1 MPHAPLFLQYGKQ
14 GCMLAPS
21 SPFVLR
27 GVGLAVNLRFGAVSV
42 PDKKRS

>member
-1 MPHAPLFLQYGKQ
+1 MPHRTLFLQYGKQ
-14 GCMLAPS
+14 GCMRHRD
-21 SPFVLR
+21 SPFVFY

>member
-1 MPHAPLFLQYGKQ
+1 
-14 GCMLAPS
+14 MLASS
-21 SPFVLR
+21 SPFVFY

>member
-1 MPHAPLFLQYGKQ
+1 MPHRILFLQCGKQ
-14 GCMLAPS
+14 GCMLASS
-21 SPFVLR
+21 SPFVFC